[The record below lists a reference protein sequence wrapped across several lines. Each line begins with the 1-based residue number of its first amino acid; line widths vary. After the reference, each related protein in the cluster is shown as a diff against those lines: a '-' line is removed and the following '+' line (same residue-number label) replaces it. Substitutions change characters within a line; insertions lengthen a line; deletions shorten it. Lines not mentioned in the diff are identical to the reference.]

1 MGFLSR
7 AARLTSTAVRALMA
21 VAATEQMAPGYG
33 TSEQT
38 ADQIRTAF
46 GGNLT
51 PPPITKTRWYM
62 AQLEQAIE
70 QADGGDLTSAA
81 QLYRAFRKDGVIAGL
96 LSTCTDG
103 LVRLPKRFYG
113 DPEQIRQLEPRN
125 GSRSIFDE
133 MCPPGELALLAA
145 DGRVLGVGVAELRD
159 VPGRDYPVLRRLD
172 PQWLIYRW
180 SENRWY
186 YQSVAGLLP
195 ITPGDGRWVL
205 HCPNGPTSPWQF
217 GIWAALGRSW
227 IVKEHAIQGRQ
238 NYSSKLANAAR
249 AVIPPAG
256 ATLENR
262 QGFFQRVLAWGYS
275 TVLEM
280 PPGYDVK
287 IIESNGRGIEV
298 FAQEIA
304 SADNDNMI
312 ALAGQIVTTTGGA
325 GFANA
330 NIHQAIRFDI
340 IQSIADALAYTINT
354 QVLPQWVIVHYGE
367 GAIETRA
374 QVEWDVA
381 PPKERRAEADSLNV
395 AAQAL
400 KAWQEVLAPS
410 GRTIDIAAYAQR
422 FGVPI
427 AGDSDGDGNPDELE
441 GEVIALRDK
450 PITDDPDGDGLE
462 GEPPT
467 PDAAQLLAD
476 EMTAAGITA
485 CEHGAK
491 NRCRLC
497 GVERARG
504 VTLDESGNAVWKLAW
519 KPIGAH
525 PAVQE
530 KAA

>member
-1 MGFLSR
+1 MGLLSR
-7 AARLTSTAVRALMA
+7 AARLTSAAVRTLMA
-21 VAATEQMAPGYG
+21 VAATEQLNPGYG

-38 ADQIRTAF
+38 ADQIREAF

-70 QADGGDLTSAA
+70 QADGGDLSSAA
-81 QLYRAFRKDGVIAGL
+81 QLYRALRKDGVISGL

-113 DPEQIRQLEPRN
+113 DPEQIRELEPRN
-125 GSRSIFDE
+125 GSRSVFDE

-205 HCPNGPTSPWQF
+205 HCPNGPSAPWQF
-217 GIWAALGRSW
+217 GIWQALGRSW

-249 AVIPPAG
+249 AVKSPAG
-256 ATLENR
+256 ATQENR
-262 QGFFQRVLAWGYS
+262 AGFFQRVLAWGYS
-275 TVLEM
+275 TVLEL
-280 PPGYDVK
+280 PPGYEVE
-287 IIESNGRGIEV
+287 IIESNGRGHEV
-298 FAQEIA
+298 FGSEITT
-304 SADNDNMI
+304 SDNDNMI
-312 ALAGQIVTTTGGA
+312 ALAGQVVTTTGGT

-381 PPKERRAEADSLNV
+381 PPKERTAEATSLNT

-400 KAWQEVLAPS
+400 KAWQEVLASS
-410 GRTIDIAAYAQR
+410 GRSIDIAAYAQR

-427 AGDSDGDGNPDELE
+427 KGDSDGDGNPDQLE
-441 GEVIALRDK
+441 GEVISLHDK
-450 PITDDPDGDGLE
+450 PTTDDPDGDGLE

-476 EMTAAGITA
+476 EMTTAGVTA

-504 VTLDESGNAVWKLAW
+504 VTLDEAGQAVWKLAW
-519 KPIGAH
+519 KPIAA
-525 PAVQE
+525 PAAQE
-530 KAA
+530 AA